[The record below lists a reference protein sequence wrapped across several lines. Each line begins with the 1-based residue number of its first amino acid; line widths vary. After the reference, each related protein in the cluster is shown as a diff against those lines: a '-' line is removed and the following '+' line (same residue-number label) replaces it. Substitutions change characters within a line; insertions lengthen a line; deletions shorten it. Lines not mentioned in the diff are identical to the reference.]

1 MTVQIE
7 ETEQVW
13 LAWKNGRDKASSLAM
28 LRKGFM
34 LQNAG
39 KSRSAKRAI
48 LKKSQNSSTAM

>member
-13 LAWKNGRDKASSLAM
+13 LAWKNGRDKPTSLAM
-28 LRKGFM
+28 LRRGFM

-39 KSRSAKRAI
+39 KSRSAK
-48 LKKSQNSSTAM
+48 KAM